1 MHLPTL
7 HSPICTDE
15 RAAFYEIGRRISDNV
30 QAEVLHNH
38 DKLDIEQIEP
48 LWPRRRATRNLR
60 R

>member
-38 DKLDIEQIEP
+38 DKLDTKHIEP
-48 LWPRRRATRNLR
+48 LWPRRRATRNLLR
-60 R
+60 